1 MELTKS
7 KGCKLV
13 VVGKDNEVPTEQTII
28 KAINKKTKVIAF
40 ANITNLIGYELD
52 AAKITKAA
60 RNLNKGIYIICDATQ
75 AIPHKRIDVK
85 KTDLDFLVC
94 SAHKMCAGTG
104 IGMVYMKD
112 KYLSK
117 IKPIRFGGGM
127 NNNVSCQDYTFA
139 SSPDKFEGGS
149 PHSAGIVS

>member
-13 VVGKDNEVPTEQTII
+13 IAGKQNEIPTEETII
-28 KAINKKTKVIAF
+28 NSITSKTKIISF

-52 AAKITKAA
+52 VKKISKEAKKI
-60 RNLNKGIYIICDATQ
+60 NKDIYIVCDATQ
-75 AIPHKRIDVK
+75 AIPHQRLDVK
-85 KTDLDFLVC
+85 QADVDFLVC

-104 IGMVYMKD
+104 IGMLYMKN
-112 KYLSK
+112 KYLLQ

-127 NNNVSCQDYTFA
+127 NDNVSCSRYTFA
-139 SSPDKFEGGS
+139 SAPNKFEGGT
-149 PHSAGIVS
+149 PNSAGILS